1 MKRFLVLITLLLS
14 VGFCASAQ
22 SVNRVSELQD
32 VIYCTDGS
40 VLRGVIVDQIPNVS
54 YTLLSLNGTRIT
66 IDALSIERIVKEPPY
81 TQRID
86 VNNYHYNPYLVCKFD
101 EDGFPIYPLSVSGAF
116 FRSLVFPGWGQ
127 IYNGQGIKGSLLFVG
142 SLAGI
147 FGMTIGT
154 NMASNEDLVGYG
166 SALLWV
172 GCYLYSIID
181 APAYAARWNKQ
192 HGFKLSGD
200 YYMNL
205 TPAVGVVG
213 SGSSANTAVGM
224 NLSLTF

>member
-1 MKRFLVLITLLLS
+1 MKRFLVLLTLFLS
-14 VGFCASAQ
+14 VEFCASAQ
-22 SVNRVSELQD
+22 SVNRGGELQD

-54 YTLLSLNGTRIT
+54 YTILSFNGTRIT
-66 IDALSIERIVKEPPY
+66 IDALSIERIVKEPASS
-81 TQRID
+81 QRID
-86 VNNYHYNPYLVCKFD
+86 INNYHYNPYRVCKFD

-116 FRSLVFPGWGQ
+116 IRSLVFPGWGQ
-127 IYNGQGIKGSLLFVG
+127 MYNGQGLKGSLLFTG
-142 SLAGI
+142 SLVGI
-147 FGMTIGT
+147 LGMTVGT
-154 NMASNEDLVGYG
+154 NMASNEELVGYS

-192 HGFKLSGD
+192 QGFKLGGD